1 MRRVQLQNIDF
12 GEGTVVKNPQAYLI
26 EPRPPNLSSWISGFL
41 GGDGEIGLSFL
52 RIDMHDQTV
61 RLRFRG
67 QP

>member
-1 MRRVQLQNIDF
+1 M
-12 GEGTVVKNPQAYLI
+12 KNPQAYLI
-26 EPRPPNLSSWISGFL
+26 EPRPPNLSWIDGFL